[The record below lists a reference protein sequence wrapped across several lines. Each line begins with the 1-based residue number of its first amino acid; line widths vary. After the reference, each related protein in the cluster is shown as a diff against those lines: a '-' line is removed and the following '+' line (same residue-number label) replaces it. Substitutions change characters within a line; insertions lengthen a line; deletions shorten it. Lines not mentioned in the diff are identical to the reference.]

1 MVIFMDVDV
10 DTVDWNDKKIM
21 MSDVYSD
28 EYLIIY
34 KSSVPDLIKELEK
47 YI

>member
-1 MVIFMDVDV
+1 MDVDV